1 MKISELIENLD
12 LDPRTGLKEV
22 LLALAGDRDVPAEPE
37 PDKGE

>member
-22 LLALAGDRDVPAEPE
+22 LLALAEDKDVPPE
-37 PDKGE
+37 TTETKEK